1 MRKSWLPFPIL
12 AIMAIVVT
20 LGISSWTSPDTIVSL
35 QEATPTNPSMGM
47 MPTDDSWV
55 IVDLPE
61 DATQLEYGAEVYRLV
76 CKACHGD
83 KGQGLTD
90 DWRAQWAP
98 EDQNCWQSKCHAQYN
113 HPPDGFYM
121 PGVPAVLGQPIR
133 NFGTALNL
141 YTYNHIAM
149 PWHDRGSM
157 TEKESWSVTAYI
169 LKINGIDPGPELN
182 AETAANIDL
191 SVIDPNLGPSPTPV
205 PRTPVPPTLA
215 LPSPEVQPA
224 VALENTPS
232 PVPTPG
238 VEGQTANTSSLTWL
252 YGLVLLIIVIVFAAI
267 ILRRRVVAKEN

>member
-1 MRKSWLPFPIL
+1 MQKNQLSLSILTIL
-12 AIMAIVVT
+12 AILIT
-20 LGISSWTSPDTIVSL
+20 LGVSSWISPDTIVLL
-35 QEATPTNPSMGM
+35 QQEPPTPTLVV
-47 MPTDDSWV
+47 MPPTEDSWV

-90 DWRAQWAP
+90 DWRAQWHP
-98 EDQNCWQSKCHAQYN
+98 KDQNCWQAKCHAQYN
-113 HPPDGFYM
+113 HPPDGFYL
-121 PGVPAVLGQPIR
+121 PYAPAVLGQPIR

-141 YTYNHIAM
+141 YNYNHAFM

-169 LKINGIDPGPELN
+169 LKINGIDPGLELN

-205 PRTPVPPTLA
+205 P
-215 LPSPEVQPA
+215 PSPEAQPTQTP
-224 VALENTPS
+224 ENTPT
-232 PVPTPG
+232 PAPTL
-238 VEGQTANTSSLTWL
+238 VHAVQNANTKGQGWILP
-252 YGLVLLIIVIVFAAI
+252 VALLIIILIVVVFLF
-267 ILRRRVVAKEN
+267 LRRRPVE